1 MESSAQVNIFFEHLL
16 ILKSSANKISFIL
29 NKSVFFT
36 NAIVALMGRHSYW
49 NIFKAVVVVKWSVC
63 LPSTPAEAYSFFC
76 NIVFEKKE
84 SKQKEAGVGPLLK
97 KTFSRHML
105 APDCYP
111 TH

>member
-1 MESSAQVNIFFEHLL
+1 M
-16 ILKSSANKISFIL
+16 
-29 NKSVFFT
+29 
-36 NAIVALMGRHSYW
+36 
-49 NIFKAVVVVKWSVC
+49 VVVSV
-63 LPSTPAEAYSFFC
+63 LAFYSDDLSSNPAEAYSFFC